1 MYSQYFTIPTTS
13 YLQPNSS
20 PVINMSSN
28 WKYRQYMQTNATQIM
43 KYNAHDS
50 MNASGNNPYMSLN
63 NNNPNANV
71 PHLFTS
77 LHDTRMPNYGV
88 NNSDLKQS
96 FMKKQQ
102 FNAVLLSPS
111 IPTDKF

>member
-1 MYSQYFTIPTTS
+1 MSSQYFTIPTTS
-13 YLQPNSS
+13 IVQPGST
-20 PVINMSSN
+20 PGINMSSN
-28 WKYRQYMQTNATQIM
+28 WKYRQYMQSNATQIM
-43 KYNAHDS
+43 KYNAHES
-50 MNASGNNPYMSLN
+50 MNASGNNPYMASN
-63 NNNPNANV
+63 GINPNANV

-77 LHDTRMPNYGV
+77 LHDTRMPNYGQ

>member
-1 MYSQYFTIPTTS
+1 MSSPYFTIPTVT
-13 YLQPNSS
+13 YAQPDSK

-28 WKYRQYMQTNATQIM
+28 WKYRQYMQSNATQIM
-43 KYNAHDS
+43 KYNEHDS
-50 MNASGNNPYMSLN
+50 MNASGNNPYMALDSI
-63 NNNPNANV
+63 NPNANV

-88 NNSDLKQS
+88 NNSDLKQN

-102 FNAVLLSPS
+102 FNSVLLSPA

>member
-1 MYSQYFTIPTTS
+1 MSSQYFTIPTTS
-13 YLQPNSS
+13 NLQADSS

-28 WKYRQYMQTNATQIM
+28 WKYRQYMQTNAIKIM
-43 KYNAHDS
+43 KYNANETINS
-50 MNASGNNPYMSLN
+50 SGNNPYMASN
-63 NNNPNANV
+63 GINPNANV

-77 LHDTRMPNYGV
+77 LHDTRMPNYGL

-102 FNAVLLSPS
+102 FNAVLLAPS